1 MKIKIYI
8 INLHKLILLLFI
20 FPSIGLTQYSSEIK
34 IKIDSLNQ
42 EIKTSQVD
50 SLTLKALI
58 ALDEIIYLADPE
70 LDYQLNLRIDSLSK
84 LNIGHGLSKS
94 EEKTFLIA
102 SGFALRNLGII
113 YKKRGDLSMSLESY
127 SSSLEINKELG
138 DSSGVANSYNGIGN
152 IYLDQGN
159 YAMAIVYYTKS
170 LIINEKSNNIK
181 GAANNYINIGTIKRN
196 QRNLDD
202 AITYYSKAL
211 KLYSQIK
218 ADRGIAGALNQLSG
232 VYTDQGKYSLALKYI
247 SESYNI
253 FKNTSNQ
260 TGMAEALISKGE
272 IYLKTGN
279 YNKALETL
287 KNAMLVSEE
296 IKDKNAICKSL
307 GTIASVHLKL
317 GNLELS
323 KEYGN
328 RSMNLAQEIGSKLRV
343 YDASKVL
350 WEVNKKMGDSDSA
363 LKMYELFISIKDSLD
378 GEENKKAVIQQEFK
392 YKYEKQ
398 VVADSIKSIE
408 KNKIKDALLVAEKA
422 ENKQY
427 LLEAKQQK
435 LIKYILYTGLLFALI
450 FGGFI
455 YNRFR
460 VTNKQNIIIQVQ
472 KEKVEE
478 KNKEILDSI
487 NYAKRIQTAI
497 LPPSKIVKQYLPSS
511 FILYKPKDVVA
522 GDFYWLE
529 HKDGEVLFAA
539 ADCTGH
545 GVPGA
550 MVSVVCNNGLN
561 RSVRE
566 YGLSD
571 PGLILDKTRSIVI
584 EEFEKSEEDVKDGM
598 DIALCSL
605 SNKTLKYAGANN
617 PLWIIRNGEVIETK
631 ANRQPIGIFDKQHP
645 FITHVIELKKGDTIY
660 IFSDGYVDQFGGDK
674 GKKFKVKAFRALL
687 LSIQDKPMEEQRL
700 LIDSTFEV
708 WRGELEQ
715 IDDVCII
722 GVRI

>member
-1 MKIKIYI
+1 
-8 INLHKLILLLFI
+8 L
-20 FPSIGLTQYSSEIK
+20 SQYSSEIK
-34 IKIDSLNQ
+34 IKIDSLNK

-50 SLTLKALI
+50 SLTVKALI
-58 ALDEIIYLADPE
+58 ALDQIIYLADPE
-70 LDYQLNLRIDSLSK
+70 LDYQLNIRIDSLSK

-94 EEKTFLIA
+94 EEKSFLIA
-102 SGFALRNLGII
+102 SGFSLRNLGII
-113 YKKRGDLSMSLESY
+113 YKKRGDLSKSLESY
-127 SSSLEINKELG
+127 TSSLEINKELG
-138 DSSGVANSYNGIGN
+138 DSNGVANSYNGIGN

-202 AITYYSKAL
+202 AIMYYSKAL

-232 VYTDQGKYSLALKYI
+232 VYTDQGKYSLALKSI

-260 TGMAEALISKGE
+260 TGMAEALISKGR

-287 KNAMLVSEE
+287 KNAMLVSEK
-296 IKDKNAICKSL
+296 IKDNNAICKSL
-307 GTIASVHLKL
+307 VNIASVHLKL

-343 YDASKVL
+343 YEASKVL

-398 VVADSIKSIE
+398 IVADSIKSIE
-408 KNKIKDALLVAEKA
+408 KNKIKDALLIAEKA

-497 LPPSKIVKQYLPSS
+497 LPTSKVIKQYLPSS

-529 HKDGEVLFAA
+529 HKDGKVLFAA

-571 PGLILDKTRSIVI
+571 PGLILDKTRQIVI

-605 SNKTLKYAGANN
+605 SNNTLKYAGANN

-631 ANRQPIGIFDKQHP
+631 ANRQPIGISDIQKP
-645 FITHVIELKKGDTIY
+645 FITHVFELKKGDTIY
-660 IFSDGYVDQFGGDK
+660 MFSDGYVDQFGGEK
-674 GKKFKVKAFRALL
+674 GKKFKVKALRTLL
-687 LSIQDKPMEEQRL
+687 LSIQDKPMEEQKL
-700 LIDSTFEV
+700 LIDSTFEI
-708 WRGELEQ
+708 WKGELEQ
-715 IDDVCII
+715 IDDICVI
-722 GVRI
+722 GVRV